1 MNCRYGVSVVVLL
14 LAAFY
19 SAFSLRAQSLAKLQ
33 STNFVRSAGLR
44 IEPGLSYT
52 WGTAADSF
60 FKDYAGVLGGT
71 RREFDTPIS
80 GTLRISRHIDE
91 HQSAGIVVGFLRSTL
106 RENYNYIPTRMSPA
120 LAPAQNITQNIN
132 LETIPLMLCYDLYPV
147 DRQFTSYVGA
157 AAGIGFSH
165 LRWFEDITSSA
176 NPGARSKGLRFDDWL
191 YHIVLEARTGVSL
204 GFDGSVESAFR
215 SGLRFE
221 CSYRFIPVRGQ
232 FMENVAKSFAAQ
244 PPASLSESYTIDVGG
259 VSVHVGI
266 MIVLRHTERPR
277 RTP

>member
-1 MNCRYGVSVVVLL
+1 MYCRYCVSVGITL
-14 LAAFY
+14 LAAIGTVLPSY
-19 SAFSLRAQSLAKLQ
+19 SQTLSRLQ

-52 WGTAADSF
+52 WGTSAREF
-60 FKDYAGVLGGT
+60 FEDYAGVLGGI

-80 GTLRISRHIDE
+80 GTLRISRHLDE

-106 RENYNYIPTRMSPA
+106 RENYNYIPARMNPA

-132 LETIPLMLCYDLYPV
+132 LETIPLMLCYDIYPV

-165 LRWFEDITSSA
+165 LRWFEDITSSS
-176 NPGARSKGLRFDDWL
+176 NRGARSKGLRFDSWL
-191 YHIVLEARTGVSL
+191 YHVVLEARTGVSL

-221 CSYRFIPVRGQ
+221 CSYRYIPVRGQ
-232 FMENVAKSFAAQ
+232 FMENVAKSFTAQ
-244 PPASLSESYTIDVGG
+244 PPSRLRDSYTIDVGG
-259 VSVHVGI
+259 ISVHVGI